1 MLIKEIQMLVRRL
14 KKNVNFL
21 QQIKAEILFC
31 LLLRDKCLIKEYHT
45 HLTKIVAIILGRS
58 KYSTFLLVCP
68 SMVHTDQR
76 AVKMVYAW
84 HGNFKSHSWEFIP
97 SN

>member
-31 LLLRDKCLIKEYHT
+31 LLLRDKCLIKQYYT

-58 KYSTFLLVCP
+58 KHSTFLLVWSFDGTYRSKRGKSDLCL
-68 SMVHTDQR
+68 
-76 AVKMVYAW
+76 AW
-84 HGNFKSHSWEFIP
+84 KF
-97 SN
+97 

>member
-58 KYSTFLLVCP
+58 KYSTFLLVWSFDGTYRSKSGKNDLCL
-68 SMVHTDQR
+68 
-76 AVKMVYAW
+76 AW
-84 HGNFKSHSWEFIP
+84 KF
-97 SN
+97 